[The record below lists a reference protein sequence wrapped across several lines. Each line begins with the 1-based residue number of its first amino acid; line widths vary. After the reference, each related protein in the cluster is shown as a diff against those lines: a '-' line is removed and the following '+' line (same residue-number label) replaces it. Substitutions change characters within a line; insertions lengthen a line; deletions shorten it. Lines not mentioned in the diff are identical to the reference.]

1 MSLDPALAAAG
12 LFVGFLVGVTGMG
25 GGAVMTPFLISVVG
39 VGPVIAVGTDLVY
52 SAVTKIVGAWL
63 HTRQRT
69 VDFVLVRR
77 LAIGSVP
84 AGLAAVAAVNL
95 LPAAGVDAD
104 QAVKRAL
111 GVVLVLVA
119 VVMLCRMFAT
129 RERALSERWR
139 ARLEGRGTI
148 VAGAIVGALVGF
160 TSVGSGALLVP
171 FLICVYPL
179 TPAKVVGT
187 DVFHAAILVTVT
199 GVAHAQSGSVD
210 WALAATLL
218 AGSIPGV
225 ALGTWMAPRAPVRV
239 LRAGLASLLLITGFS
254 LMSRSG

>member
-1 MSLDPALAAAG
+1 MPIDPALAAAG
-12 LFVGFLVGVTGMG
+12 LLVGFLVGVTGMG

-39 VGPVIAVGTDLVY
+39 VGPVVAVGTDLIY

-69 VDFVLVRR
+69 VDFALVRR
-77 LAIGSVP
+77 LAVGSVP
-84 AGLAAVAAVNL
+84 AGLAAVAAVNF
-95 LPAAGVDAD
+95 LPTAGVDAD
-104 QAVKRAL
+104 EAVKRAL

-119 VVMLCRMFAT
+119 AIMLCRIFAT
-129 RERALSERWR
+129 RERALPERWR
-139 ARLEGRGTI
+139 SALEGRGTI
-148 VAGAIVGALVGF
+148 AAGIIVGALVGF

-179 TPAKVVGT
+179 SPAKVVGT

-210 WALAATLL
+210 WALAGTLL

-225 ALGTWMAPRAPVRV
+225 SLGTWMAPRAPVRV
-239 LRAGLASLLLITGFS
+239 LRAGLASLLLITGLS
-254 LMSRSG
+254 LM

>member
-1 MSLDPALAAAG
+1 MFIDPALVAAG
-12 LFVGFLVGVTGMG
+12 FFVGLLVGLTGMG
-25 GGAVMTPFLISVVG
+25 GGAVMTPFLITVVG
-39 VGPVIAVGTDLVY
+39 VGPVVAVGTDLIY
-52 SAVTKIVGAWL
+52 SSATKIVGAWL

-69 VDFVLVRR
+69 VDLALVRR

-84 AGLAAVAAVNL
+84 AGLAAVAL
-95 LPAAGVDAD
+95 LDALPKIGLDAD

-111 GVVLVLVA
+111 GAVLVLVA
-119 VVMLCRMFAT
+119 IVMLCRVFAT
-129 RERALSERWR
+129 RERTLPERWR

-148 VAGAIVGALVGF
+148 VAGALVGALVGF

-179 TPAKVVGT
+179 SPARIVGT

-199 GVAHAQSGSVD
+199 GVAHAQGGAVD
-210 WALAATLL
+210 WQLAATLL

-225 ALGTWMAPRAPVRV
+225 SIGTWLAPRAPVRV
-239 LRAGLASLLLITGFS
+239 LRAGLASLLLITGLS
-254 LMSRSG
+254 LM

>member
-1 MSLDPALAAAG
+1 
-12 LFVGFLVGVTGMG
+12 
-25 GGAVMTPFLISVVG
+25 MTPFLITVVG
-39 VGPVIAVGTDLVY
+39 VGPVVAVGTDLIY
-52 SAVTKIVGAWL
+52 SSATKIVGAWL

-69 VDFVLVRR
+69 VDLALVRR

-84 AGLAAVAAVNL
+84 AGLAAVAL
-95 LPAAGVDAD
+95 LDALPKIGLDAD

-111 GVVLVLVA
+111 GAVLVLVA
-119 VVMLCRMFAT
+119 IVMLCRVFAT
-129 RERALSERWR
+129 RERTLPERWR

-148 VAGAIVGALVGF
+148 VAGALVGALVGF

-179 TPAKVVGT
+179 SPARIVGT

-199 GVAHAQSGSVD
+199 GVAHAQGGAVD
-210 WALAATLL
+210 WQLAATLL

-225 ALGTWMAPRAPVRV
+225 SIGTWLAPRAPVRV
-239 LRAGLASLLLITGFS
+239 LRAGLASLLLITGLS
-254 LMSRSG
+254 LM